1 MMKAGKIGYK
11 IGKMLGEAAIQEGQV
26 CPDPQSPSLTS
37 ESRNACCEAWSAA
50 SRAISSS
57 VWSEVNE
64 LWEPWLEVIAYQAS
78 VRLVYCAAIK
88 RHLTCLGTFLAPDG

>member
-1 MMKAGKIGYK
+1 M
-11 IGKMLGEAAIQEGQV
+11 GQLI
-26 CPDPQSPSLTS
+26 SASLTS

-64 LWEPWLEVIAYQAS
+64 LWEPWQEVIAYQAS